1 MGIVDT
7 VNLLSVFCHEV
18 VVILPAMLFLPDWQL
33 LVLFSEV
40 FLFKQSEEHML
51 LTFLCFQKVFA
62 YTYYLGFTQSVRYS
76 TQC

>member
-7 VNLLSVFCHEV
+7 VNLLSVFCVEV
-18 VVILPAMLFLPDWQL
+18 VVILPAMLFLPDWKL

-40 FLFKQSEEHML
+40 FLFKQAEGLL

-62 YTYYLGFTQSVRYS
+62 HTYYLGFTQSVRYS